1 MTFHKILAGAAILLL
16 SLGLANA
23 DAVPIAAGSVFNIT
37 GSSHFDATRIT
48 FSNPEAVTTGTGS
61 FLAFGT
67 CSTCATMT
75 SPLIYAPFTAGLV
88 YTATQGGLTS
98 TFTITSQIDA
108 PVRTGLT
115 LSIHDAGFATLTGF
129 DTTPGEWVFT
139 ANQFGDIV
147 GSFSATSFAVPEP
160 FSLGI
165 LGLGVFCLGLVKR
178 SRSAIA

>member
-75 SPLIYAPFTAGLV
+75 SPLIYAP
-88 YTATQGGLTS
+88 
-98 TFTITSQIDA
+98 
-108 PVRTGLT
+108 VRTGLT